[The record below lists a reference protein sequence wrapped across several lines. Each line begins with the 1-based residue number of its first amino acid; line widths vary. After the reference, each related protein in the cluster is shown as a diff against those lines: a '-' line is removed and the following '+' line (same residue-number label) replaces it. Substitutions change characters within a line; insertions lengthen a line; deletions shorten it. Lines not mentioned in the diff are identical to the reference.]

1 MYVGL
6 RTVTTSSVSMPGLL
20 NFEEAVMRAPRMF
33 GTLFRACVIGSLLA
47 QDVACVR
54 SASVPRQGWAS
65 SSDASS
71 WASEGELTA
80 LASSEIATMREG
92 TAFELVQ
99 RHRPAFL
106 RVHIVPDSRD
116 PRAGIPLVYVD
127 GMKKGPPEIL
137 ETILASSVREIRYV
151 APTEACVLYGPQH
164 EGGVIAVRTRQL
176 GVMERRPRARN

>member
-1 MYVGL
+1 
-6 RTVTTSSVSMPGLL
+6 
-20 NFEEAVMRAPRMF
+20 MRAPRMF
-33 GTLFRACVIGSLLA
+33 GTLLRACVIGSILG
-47 QDVACVR
+47 QDVACVP
-54 SASVPRQGWAS
+54 SASISRHGSESSSGAS
-65 SSDASS
+65 SGPA
-71 WASEGELTA
+71 EGELTA
-80 LASSEIATMREG
+80 LASSEIATMHEG

-127 GMKKGPPEIL
+127 GMKKGQPEIL
-137 ETILASSVREIRYV
+137 ETILASSVREIRYL
-151 APTEACVLYGPQH
+151 APSEACVLYGPQH